1 MENFDSSNMQEEIS
15 GGLVLGKGW
24 GGGSF
29 LVLMVLKV
37 KLTV

>member
-24 GGGSF
+24 GGSF

>member
-15 GGLVLGKGW
+15 GGLVLGKGL
-24 GGGSF
+24 GGF